1 MRPAYLFAAAL
12 LAVSPFAIAA
22 EPASDSEAST
32 AAHIN
37 ARDTYY
43 LGEIPQITINDLQPG
58 EVVRVHLFRV
68 VNRWLPDEKGGWRN
82 EPTPMHGWAQIRA
95 DAQGRI
101 DLATAIPE
109 DGTSKAVG
117 PATLFWSA
125 RRASDPLVAAQAF
138 ARKGVALKDDGTHLL
153 RITRGHDVVAER
165 RLRINVERPDAAM
178 TRIEIRTPEL
188 SGFFAAPVGARKL
201 PVILHLHGSEGGSTA
216 KARDIAQRYAE
227 AGFATLAIN
236 YFAWDYEAGGL
247 PVPNSHRNIPVE
259 LLDRARTWLAD
270 RPEADTAR
278 IALVGNS
285 KGGEFA
291 MVGAATYP
299 WVRAAVGC
307 VPSDVMWEGYG
318 AATWDGSAVRSLPEP
333 GTYSSWSF
341 KGKPLAYIPTYT
353 DRRDGFLDNTDRYDR
368 ARAEFSGEARRAHP
382 RRADR
387 SSPVPHRRRARP
399 DLVERG
405 HGSQPRQCNGRC
417 RQGYAGGSLR
427 CPHRRAFPVRRRALS
442 APRVAGR
449 QCLILCARYRCAG
462 RGGVCRLR
470 NQARLPAADLALS
483 ICARSVGSAR
493 LTSALRAASRG
504 ASNHLGQT

>member
-1 MRPAYLFAAAL
+1 LRPAHLFAAAL
-12 LAVSPFAIAA
+12 LAVSSFAIAA
-22 EPASDSEAST
+22 EAASDREARSP
-32 AAHIN
+32 AHIN
-37 ARDTYY
+37 ARDTYF
-43 LGEIPQITINDLQPG
+43 LGEIPRITINDLQPG

-68 VNRWLPDEKGGWRN
+68 VNRWLPDGKGGWRN

-95 DAQGRI
+95 DGQGRI

-125 RRASDPLVAAQAF
+125 RRASDPLVAEQAF

-153 RITRGHDVVAER
+153 RITRGDAVIAEQ

-188 SGFFAAPVGARKL
+188 SGFFAAPAGARRL

-247 PVPNSHRNIPVE
+247 PVPNAHRNIPVE

-307 VPSDVMWEGYG
+307 VPSDVVWEGYG
-318 AATWDGSAVRSLPEP
+318 AGMWDGSEVRSLPEP

-341 KGKPLAYIPTYT
+341 KGKPLAYIPTYA

-368 ARAEFSGEARRAHP
+368 ARAEFSGEARAARIPIERTGAALFLIGGE
-382 RRADR
+382 RDR
-387 SSPVPHRRRARP
+387 TWSSGAMVRSLVNAMDAAGKGSQVEAFVAPTAGHFLCGDGLYPHRAWQEDNASSYAPDIDAQGAAEFAAYEAKLAFLRRI
-399 DLVERG
+399 
-405 HGSQPRQCNGRC
+405 
-417 RQGYAGGSLR
+417 LR
-427 CPHRRAFPVRRRALS
+427 
-442 APRVAGR
+442 
-449 QCLILCARYRCAG
+449 
-462 RGGVCRLR
+462 
-470 NQARLPAADLALS
+470 
-483 ICARSVGSAR
+483 
-493 LTSALRAASRG
+493 
-504 ASNHLGQT
+504 